1 MHAPDADPAGRA
13 HADARMLNS
22 SAMRMPPADLVYLR
36 DQFRELAS
44 QVHEHWESSALAD
57 TSPDSPGMLGDAMAQ
72 LIDMLS
78 SLTSG
83 GLDDST
89 QKGDINTLGAYG
101 LQLLEDLTDIARQLN
116 DAVLAAEIE
125 RLSLP
130 LALCIARHDGEI
142 RNLAPVVNAIAQFA
156 NQTTQPQF
164 MSELYTY
171 CCELIEAASPTC
183 EEHYASD
190 GRHPWRLL
198 LLNRAIVAT
207 RSLNPELM
215 TPAFDAIVEQLPD
228 EAQRFFAEGME
239 QMTIIDYPDPVRE
252 VMQRYFSAN
261 SAPRRLH

>member
-1 MHAPDADPAGRA
+1 
-13 HADARMLNS
+13 MLNS
-22 SAMRMPPADLVYLR
+22 AAMRMPPADLVYLR
-36 DQFRELAS
+36 DQFCELAS

-57 TSPDSPGMLGDAMAQ
+57 TTPDSPGMLGEAMAQ
-72 LIDMLS
+72 LIDMLNT
-78 SLTSG
+78 LTAGEQPG
-83 GLDDST
+83 GT

-101 LQLLEDLTDIARQLN
+101 LQLLEDLTDVARELN
-116 DAVLAAEIE
+116 QTALATEIE

-142 RNLAPVVNAIAQFA
+142 RNLAPVVNAIAEFA
-156 NQTTQPQF
+156 NRASHPQF
-164 MSELYTY
+164 MSELYTC

-183 EEHYASD
+183 EEQPARG

-261 SAPRRLH
+261 STPRRLH